1 MKKADPP
8 RLRPSACLL
17 LACEGTEARD
27 SPTCVMLMCAG
38 WVGTPRACPLCQLM
52 TWRLSGFSSAAHAAS
67 QVRAAAAA
75 RVPPAASSADTPIPV
90 CIYCSAFAP
99 LYFSLTTL
107 DCPAPLRCYRGLL
120 YSFTLQRLSTGAAQT
135 NPCSMFVLCTAIL
148 LWNKTKHS
156 VALQAEA
163 CCYSAA
169 GPAQCARPKL

>member
-1 MKKADPP
+1 
-8 RLRPSACLL
+8 
-17 LACEGTEARD
+17 
-27 SPTCVMLMCAG
+27 
-38 WVGTPRACPLCQLM
+38 M

-148 LWNKTKHS
+148 LWNKTKLVWHFKQRPAATAQQGLHNVLVQNCKRGSGGTCRIPLSIPLGCAHRLGDLPLAQSPSRLKSLS
-156 VALQAEA
+156 VR
-163 CCYSAA
+163 STTTS
-169 GPAQCARPKL
+169 